1 VPDDASWLDGV
12 VVPDDLSELAGDV
25 EAYHRELRLAARRRR
40 VARITG
46 TSAWQRFALPV
57 GVGLCS
63 LTLASAV
70 FVILTLG
77 HPHGPV
83 GPPRAPVASGTSL
96 PSAGQVGGVLPD
108 VTLRTSVGPMSS
120 QDIRPAL
127 VALVPLHCDCLDALR
142 ALAAQAAEVRVPLVV
157 VAPTN
162 LDAEVDAVPGAVH
175 SGSAQAV
182 FDLHG
187 ALRMGLQILH
197 PVGSLAAAREEI
209 DRATVG
215 RVGEPDLDA
224 MRCVGNAP
232 GRGDVREVGHQSW
245 PNIISHWSRVRGRN
259 T

>member
-1 VPDDASWLDGV
+1 MPDDASWLDGV
-12 VVPDDLSELAGDV
+12 VVPDDLSELSGDV

-187 ALRMGLQILH
+187 ELASTYAASGVTVLGLR
-197 PVGSLAAAREEI
+197 P
-209 DRATVG
+209 DATVSFVQ
-215 RVGEPDLDA
+215 RDVDS
-224 MRCVGNAP
+224 
-232 GRGDVREVGHQSW
+232 DVRLEPWLTQMVQPIQSM
-245 PNIISHWSRVRGRN
+245 SAR
-259 T
+259 